1 MQVGLLGLQF
11 GGSIGKTESGAKE
24 IRMADQ
30 GETTPMRTRDR
41 GHGIEGS
48 GWLLFASI
56 MIAIAGVLNIIWG
69 IAAIGNSKFFT
80 QNATY
85 ILSGLNT
92 WGWIVLIIGVLELFA
107 AYSILVGGQYGRWLG
122 IVVVSINSIAA
133 LMSIPAY
140 PFWSLCLFGIDIL
153 IIYGLAAYGGQH
165 KDVI

>member
-1 MQVGLLGLQF
+1 
-11 GGSIGKTESGAKE
+11 
-24 IRMADQ
+24 MADQ
-30 GETTPMRTRDR
+30 GEFTPTRMHDTDD
-41 GHGIEGS
+41 GVEGS

-56 MIAIAGVLNIIWG
+56 MIVIAGVLNIIWG

-122 IVVVSINSIAA
+122 IAVVSINSIAA

-140 PFWSLCLFGIDIL
+140 PFWSLCLFGINLL

>member
-1 MQVGLLGLQF
+1 
-11 GGSIGKTESGAKE
+11 
-24 IRMADQ
+24 MADQ
-30 GETTPMRTRDR
+30 GEYTSARTRDR
-41 GHGIEGS
+41 GGAVEGS

-56 MIAIAGVLNIIWG
+56 MIVIAGVLNIVWG
-69 IAAIGNSKFFT
+69 IAAISESKFFT

-107 AYSILVGGQYGRWLG
+107 AYSILSGGQYGRWLG
-122 IVVVSINSIAA
+122 IVMASINSLAA

-140 PFWSLCLFGIDIL
+140 PFWSLCLFGIAIL

>member
-1 MQVGLLGLQF
+1 
-11 GGSIGKTESGAKE
+11 
-24 IRMADQ
+24 MADQ
-30 GETTPMRTRDR
+30 GQITPMRTRDR
-41 GHGIEGS
+41 SDGVKGG

-56 MIAIAGVLNIIWG
+56 MITIAGVLNIIWG
-69 IAAIGNSKFFT
+69 IAAISNSKFFT

-92 WGWIVLIIGVLELFA
+92 WGWVVLVIGVLELFA

-122 IVVVSINSIAA
+122 IVVVSINAIVA
-133 LMSIPAY
+133 LMSISAY
-140 PFWSLCLFGIDIL
+140 PFWSLCLFAIDIL

>member
-1 MQVGLLGLQF
+1 
-11 GGSIGKTESGAKE
+11 
-24 IRMADQ
+24 MADQ
-30 GETTPMRTRDR
+30 GDITTMRTRDT
-41 GHGIEGS
+41 GAGVEGS

-56 MIAIAGVLNIIWG
+56 MIAIAGALNIIWG
-69 IAAIGNSKFFT
+69 IAAISESKFFT

-107 AYSILVGGQYGRWLG
+107 AYSILVGGQYGRWFG

-140 PFWSLCLFGIDIL
+140 PFWSLCLFAIDIL
-153 IIYGLAAYGGQH
+153 IIYGLVAYGGRH

>member
-1 MQVGLLGLQF
+1 
-11 GGSIGKTESGAKE
+11 
-24 IRMADQ
+24 MADQ
-30 GETTPMRTRDR
+30 GDINPMRTRDTSA
-41 GHGIEGS
+41 GVEGS

-69 IAAIGNSKFFT
+69 IAAISNSKFFT
-80 QNATY
+80 QNTTY
-85 ILSGLNT
+85 ILSDLNT

-107 AYSILVGGQYGRWLG
+107 AYSISVGGQYGRWFG
-122 IVVVSINSIAA
+122 IAVVSINSIAA

-140 PFWSLCLFGIDIL
+140 PFWSLCVFAIDIL